1 MTFRA
6 KTSVKRAHR
15 PAYEA
20 DHHRQLLMNVGFGVV
35 VLVALLILAGAIAAS
50 WYEDH
55 LAPLAVVN
63 GQSVTKDDFRE
74 RVRVENFRL
83 DYRETQIRKQ
93 MQSGRLDDASGQNR
107 LNSLTQ
113 QRSSIDT
120 QTIEALIDSRLQDQ
134 LAVKQ
139 GVSVTPQQV
148 DALITEAATTPEL
161 RHLWVM
167 GVKPLVTAPATTP
180 TDQQKA
186 VAKARAE
193 QSLKQLKQGYA
204 WEAVAKQLTDD
215 VYSSKS
221 GEVGWVSKDGIS
233 LDPALADALF
243 ALPVDGLTGV
253 IEGKDGLFR
262 IGRVSGIDPTS
273 IDQALE
279 QKIKDSG
286 IGLESYRRAARDAAL
301 AKALSDKL
309 IADVVDQATPQ
320 RHVAE
325 IFLPLS
331 ASTQQTVGDEVK
343 TRHILFSPNHDPQ
356 AAAALAANDPAW
368 ATAKAD
374 ADAAYALLQKDPTQ
388 FADLAKNNSDDEGS
402 KTDGG
407 QLPYYSQPNLDKA
420 FGDAIFQVGLAK
432 DQVLPPVKTSFGWHV
447 IQFQDRRKQPA
458 DRMADIRTQASAP
471 GADFGAIAKANSEAV
486 TKDNGGDAGWIAKY
500 QLDSVREIA
509 IFKAPVGGL
518 TDVVTISSGIYLYKI
533 LAEETR
539 KPDETQTAILRSKAY
554 ENWYTAEKLFAF
566 IERKYADKSNSIPA
580 VQ

>member
-6 KTSVKRAHR
+6 KTTVKRSHR

-20 DHHRQLLMNVGFGVV
+20 DHRRQLLMNVGFGVV

-63 GQSVTKDDFRE
+63 GQNITKDDVRE
-74 RVRVENFRL
+74 RIRVETFRL
-83 DYRETQIRKQ
+83 DYRESQIRKQ

-107 LNSLTQ
+107 LSALAR

-120 QTIEALIDSRLQDQ
+120 QVIEALIDSRLQDQ

-148 DALITEAATTPEL
+148 DAVVAEAAATPEL

-167 GVKPLVTAPATTP
+167 GVKPLVKAPATTP

-186 VAKARAE
+186 VARARAE
-193 QSLKQLKQGYA
+193 QSLKQLKQGHA

-215 VYSSKS
+215 VYASKS
-221 GEVGWVSKDGIS
+221 GQVGWVSRDGVV
-233 LDPALADALF
+233 LDPAIEDALF
-243 ALPVDGLTGV
+243 TLPTNSLTGV
-253 IEGKDGLFR
+253 TEGKDGLFR
-262 IGRVSGIDPTS
+262 IGRVTDIDPAS
-273 IDQALE
+273 VDQAFE

-286 IGLESYRRAARDAAL
+286 IGLDAYRRAARDAAT
-301 AKALSDKL
+301 KQALTDRL

-325 IFLPLS
+325 IFLALS
-331 ASTQQTVGDEVK
+331 SSSQQTAGDEVK

-356 AAAALAANDPAW
+356 AAAALAEDDPAW
-368 ATAKAD
+368 DQARAD
-374 ADAAYALLQKDPTQ
+374 ADTAYAELQKDPAQ
-388 FADLAKNNSDDEGS
+388 FEDIAKKSSDDEGS
-402 KTDGG
+402 KGEGG
-407 QLPYYSQPNLDKA
+407 QLQYFSQANLDKA
-420 FGDAIFQVGLAK
+420 FGDAIFQAGLTK

-471 GADFGAIAKANSEAV
+471 GADFAAIAKANSEAI
-486 TKDNGGDAGWIAKY
+486 TKDSGGDVGWIAKY

-518 TDVVTISSGIYLYKI
+518 TDVITINSGIYLYKI

-539 KPDETQTAILRSKAY
+539 KPDETQTATLRSQAY
-554 ENWYTAEKLFAF
+554 DNWYTAEKLFAF
-566 IERKYADKSNSIPA
+566 IERKYADESNSIPA